1 MPTATVNGVNLSY
14 AAGGEGPPFV
24 LLHGFMTGKFV
35 WDPLM
40 DSLSG
45 RFQIVRYDHRGHG
58 DSEKPPGPY
67 RIQDFADDLLGLLN
81 YLGLEKVD
89 LMGHSM
95 GGRTA
100 LLFALQHPG
109 RLNRLFLVG
118 ASGSAPG
125 GEFRERFEA
134 LKRLAATGG
143 MAAVFDS
150 DLYSFALPGA
160 WKTGPARSAARERF
174 LKNTPAGLSGSAD
187 AVVAMPDLRERLG
200 EIAAPTWVC
209 AGERDAG
216 PLAFSELCEKKI
228 PDCARAIIPGCGH
241 YPMQDAAPEFIG
253 ALNRFIDRTAG

>member
-1 MPTATVNGVNLSY
+1 MPAATVNGVNLSY

-24 LLHGFMTGKFV
+24 LMHGFMTGKFV

-40 DSLSG
+40 EGLPG

-58 DSEKPPGPY
+58 DSDKPPGPY

-118 ASGSAPG
+118 ASGGVACRPRPRRDNADDPPGERAGDAQGTYGDHGATCSATVPWRDGPG
-125 GEFRERFEA
+125 LVYRTPPGVA
-134 LKRLAATGG
+134 LRPPRSA
-143 MAAVFDS
+143 S
-150 DLYSFALPGA
+150 R
-160 WKTGPARSAARERF
+160 PAR
-174 LKNTPAGLSGSAD
+174 
-187 AVVAMPDLRERLG
+187 
-200 EIAAPTWVC
+200 
-209 AGERDAG
+209 
-216 PLAFSELCEKKI
+216 
-228 PDCARAIIPGCGH
+228 RA
-241 YPMQDAAPEFIG
+241 
-253 ALNRFIDRTAG
+253 